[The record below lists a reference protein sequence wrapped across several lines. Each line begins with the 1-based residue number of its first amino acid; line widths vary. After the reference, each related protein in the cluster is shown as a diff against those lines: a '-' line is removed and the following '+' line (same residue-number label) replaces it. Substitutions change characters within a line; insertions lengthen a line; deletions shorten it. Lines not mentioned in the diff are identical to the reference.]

1 MIIKSAGTL
10 NGYRRWLYIN
20 PHIDQNSSF
29 LLTKCNFVGI
39 MSACYKFVLSKGSV
53 FMSNGYIN
61 DFFTPEAEAWIRA
74 RPKSDKPR
82 HCARE
87 TDDMAQSPALPRSPA
102 AENQ

>member
-1 MIIKSAGTL
+1 
-10 NGYRRWLYIN
+10 
-20 PHIDQNSSF
+20 
-29 LLTKCNFVGI
+29 
-39 MSACYKFVLSKGSV
+39 
-53 FMSNGYIN
+53 MSNGYIN